1 MGSDRARVSYDPN
14 QQYRSVVMQQGRV
27 TLEADWNEAQQISS
41 EELRRETL
49 DIVGPCGTPDD
60 GYKVVLH
67 NPPSNHPFDFYVR
80 DGIMYVGGLRAELLD
95 SVPYSNQPDW
105 LDYGPEDPDWV
116 SLSTLAQH
124 PPTDEFIYLLLREQE
139 VSAVEDP
146 DLKDVA
152 LGGPDTA
159 QRSRLLQRFVRL
171 HTNGTTCTAGLQSAE
186 TKWRSEGLWFHP
198 DDMRLYSQGTLQVS
212 FSGQAQTDPCQP
224 VAQGGYVAPD
234 NQLIRVQISGI
245 DPLTGHPK
253 FLWGFDDASF
263 LYRIDVD
270 PNNSQNLIFQ
280 SAPVDAGHQPV
291 SGQAV
296 EILRSAAELKNGG
309 FVAALSGFVVTLD
322 KNYLPD
328 SQSVTLPAGVTLPLD
343 YLTSRM
349 SPPPQLFLRVWEQE
363 VVFSPGTAM
372 SLGNTGVQITIDAP
386 KGTSFHLGDY
396 WLFAVRPATPQAV
409 YPERYQQ
416 APQRPDGPRLWAC
429 PLGVIGWNQE
439 IGTLVA
445 DCRNPFDNLVDL
457 SKRQEGCCT
466 ITVRPQDLATTSLQ
480 QILDQAASP
489 TMFVQAANPGAP
501 GNNISIQ
508 VTNLQLNQTPPTFD
522 LVVNETDTYLGLS
535 TSDQFTGI
543 EAVIGDEEGGPNDGL
558 AHVLV
563 GSVRTKLTPL
573 DNQTV
578 TFNGGQAN
586 TSAQANIM
594 DTTNLQVVFT
604 LQARNPGADGNITRA
619 TISNVSGTNF
629 DLIVTWQKKAT
640 GLTMAGLQSAIQGMG
655 YLIVADFKESN
666 SPPAE
671 GVTWLTGGAD
681 ADPNTQTSAATAQA
695 AVFGNPARVCLRAG
709 SYPLIGPLVLNW
721 KHSNLT
727 IEGCGGVTLWAK
739 TPENEKDFAQGMIH
753 IVGANNLTLRG
764 LTFSMPRVNLY
775 RVGLNL
781 AGLSQASL
789 GTIGDSTLV
798 SLDSSIGLTV
808 MGVSGLTVEDCQFRF
823 PALQLNEMLFGVA
836 IFAGADCS
844 DMTVQGNMF
853 AGPDALKAVKVSG
866 AVPAVIMAAGYMQ
879 ADSLQVLSLNSA
891 GATAGGT
898 LVPSTLDNI
907 RISGNSFENLTF
919 PVFIL
924 TGLGAATL
932 QGNVVRSC
940 MSGFTILPLISTV
953 AAANQAVAN
962 DIRTQ
967 ILQEP
972 TAQRM
977 ASIAVAF
984 PRPSSFVPSRQ
995 IVVGP
1000 ALKVTSPP
1008 ASGGLKFTRI
1018 PTSITRVPLNLGV
1031 VTNLSLRTRAAVLPG
1046 ATAPGATAPPAA
1058 APAPPSPPPA
1068 PPAAAPAPP
1077 SPPPAPAGPAV
1088 LKISTLSPL
1097 SLRVAEVMSNL
1108 SAESFIFVRLQR
1120 NLAFSV
1126 SMSSNDIEASLN
1138 GKNSLWAL
1146 TISDLGAIV
1155 QSLGGS
1161 PGLNTTAF
1169 GTLTL
1174 TGNNFRS
1181 SGLRLIGTTVS
1192 LMVDYCAVAGN
1203 VILNQSGDGSSLA
1216 ISVLNANKVNIA
1228 RAAITGNVLL
1238 GGTILPPRVPAS
1250 LPDWTTYNLAI

>member
-41 EELRRETL
+41 EELRSETL

-60 GYKVVLH
+60 GYKVVLQNQPTH
-67 NPPSNHPFDFYVR
+67 PPFDFYIGG
-80 DGIMYVGGLRAELLD
+80 GIMYVGGLRVELPD
-95 SVPYSNQPDW
+95 PVQYSNQPDW

-116 SLSTLAQH
+116 GISTLFRH
-124 PPTDEFIYLLLREQE
+124 RPTDEFVYLLLREQE

-159 QRSRLLQRFVRL
+159 QRTRLLQRFVRL
-171 HTNGTTCTAGLQSAE
+171 STNGATCAAGLQSAQ
-186 TKWRSEGLWFHP
+186 TKWRSEGLWFNP
-198 DDMRLYSQGTLQVS
+198 DDMRLNSGSTLQVS
-212 FSGQAQTDPCQP
+212 FSGQAQTDSCQP

-234 NQLIRVQISGI
+234 NQLIRVQISGV
-245 DPLTGHPK
+245 DPLTGKPK

-291 SGQAV
+291 SGQAI

-309 FVAALSGFVVTLD
+309 FVAALSGSVVTLD
-322 KNYLPD
+322 KNYQPD

-343 YLTSRM
+343 YLTAQM
-349 SPPPQLFLRVWEQE
+349 SPPAQLFLRVWQQE
-363 VVFSPGTAM
+363 VVFTPGTVM
-372 SLGNTGVQITIDAP
+372 SLGNTGVQVTLDAP

-416 APQRPDGPRLWAC
+416 SPQLPDGPRLWAC

-439 IGTLVA
+439 VGTLVA

-489 TMFVQAANPGAP
+489 TMLVQAANPGAP

-508 VTNLQLNQTPPTFD
+508 VTNLQLNQTPATFD
-522 LVVNETDTYLGLS
+522 LIVNETDTYLGLS
-535 TSDQFTGI
+535 TSNPSTSI
-543 EAVIGDEEGGPNDGL
+543 ETVIGDEEGGPNDGL

-563 GSVRTKLTPL
+563 GSVQTKLTPL

-578 TFNGGQAN
+578 TFSGGQAN
-586 TSAQANIM
+586 ASAQAKIM
-594 DTTNLQVVFT
+594 DSTNRQAVFT
-604 LQARNPGADGNITRA
+604 LQARNPGTDGNITKA
-619 TISNVSGTNF
+619 TISNVSGNNF
-629 DLIVTWQKKAT
+629 DLTVTWQKKST
-640 GLTMAGLQSAIQGMG
+640 GLTLASLQAAIQGMG
-655 YLIVADFKESN
+655 YLIVAQFNASN

-671 GVTWLTGGAD
+671 GVTWLSGGAD
-681 ADPNTQTSAATAQA
+681 AEPDTETSAATAQA
-695 AVFGNPARVCLRAG
+695 AVFGNPATICLRAG
-709 SYPLIGPLVLNW
+709 SYPLPKPLVLDW
-721 KHSNLT
+721 RHSNLT
-727 IEGCGGVTLWAK
+727 IEGCGGVTLWAQNAE
-739 TPENEKDFAQGMIH
+739 TAFALGMIH
-753 IVGANNLTLRG
+753 VVGTNNLTLRG

-775 RVGLNL
+775 QAGLNL
-781 AGLSQASL
+781 AGLTPGSL
-789 GTIGDSTLV
+789 TAIGDSTLV

-808 MGVSGLTVEDCQFRF
+808 LDVSGLTVADCQFRF
-823 PALQLNEMLFGVA
+823 PALQLDEVLFGVA

-844 DMTVQGNMF
+844 DMTLQGNLF
-853 AGPDALKAVKVSG
+853 AGPDALKAVTVSG
-866 AVPAVIMAAGYMQ
+866 TVPATAMTAGYMQ
-879 ADSLQVLSLNSA
+879 ADSLQALSLNSA

-898 LVPSTLDNI
+898 LVPSTLDNLALT
-907 RISGNSFENLTF
+907 GNSFDNLTF
-919 PVFIL
+919 PVYIL
-924 TGLGAATL
+924 TALGAATL

-940 MSGFTILPLISTV
+940 VSGFTILPLISSI

-967 ILQEP
+967 ILQDP

-984 PRPSSFVPSRQ
+984 PRPASFVPTRQ
-995 IVVGP
+995 IVLGP
-1000 ALKVTSPP
+1000 AVAVSSPP
-1008 ASGGLKFTRI
+1008 APGGLKLARVR
-1018 PTSITRVPLNLGV
+1018 TSITRVSLNLGV
-1031 VTNLSLRTRAAVLPG
+1031 VTNLTGLTKTAVLPV
-1046 ATAPGATAPPAA
+1046 APVL
-1058 APAPPSPPPA
+1058 
-1068 PPAAAPAPP
+1068 
-1077 SPPPAPAGPAV
+1077 APAGPAV
-1088 LKISTLSPL
+1088 LKIATLSPL
-1097 SLRVAEVMSNL
+1097 TLRVAEVMSSL
-1108 SAESFIFVRLQR
+1108 SAESSIYEWFRR

-1126 SMSSNDIEASLN
+1126 SMSNNDIEASLQ
-1138 GKNSLWAL
+1138 GANSLWAL
-1146 TISDLGAIV
+1146 TISDLGAV
-1155 QSLGGS
+1155 GLSLGGS
-1161 PGLNTTAF
+1161 PAPLNTTAF

-1181 SGLRLIGTTVS
+1181 SGLRPIGTTVS

-1216 ISVLNANKVNIA
+1216 IVVLNANKANIA
-1228 RAAITGNVLL
+1228 RGAITGNVLQ
-1238 GGTILPPRVPAS
+1238 GGTTLPPRVPGS
-1250 LPDWTTYNLAI
+1250 LPDWTTYNSVM